1 MIEPKIFDQNDEHFD
16 ASEPSKTHL
25 LHPPALRINTN
36 TITDTKHVLRVGNN
50 QLYENSLI
58 HFTFTARSVP
68 TPQLHQRTPFLQIY
82 QLTYTSTCSS
92 RCAQTAS
99 EQHIAITLSTP
110 KSSRACGRPSP
121 TMKPSRSNGATSI
134 CGSPT
139 DSLRRQR
146 RYSIAQQALEH
157 ALKSCTSERS
167 PRELQILALE
177 KATAALSARAN
188 ESRDRA
194 VKLRSCLED
203 RAVDPKSYAALQS
216 DRWMEERRQF
226 EADREVRQL
235 SQHLASLRLKRGAL
249 EQGRFDENLP
259 VTPLDN
265 EARRRANLVRFFER
279 SPTRTSLHIH
289 HKCKPLFVDYTFSR
303 RITMSDISPLRLRPS
318 TSVARR
324 FTTSTQNAR
333 PKSIGAEPSV
343 PPRRSSKPRV
353 ASGPSRPSSLVRNMG
368 PSNAEENLSLLQSST
383 PSSRLLPFNEL
394 ADDVMTSTRPSTP
407 PLSIASTS
415 SNGAS
420 HVSRVPSETPPQA
433 PSGGV
438 ATIFASSSPRSHT
451 EILAELDKDSVR
463 VPEYAVNLL
472 EGFDLIHHDIALPER
487 NVSLNPREE
496 EPAAGVP
503 RPSEE
508 SDTGPYTSF
517 ALPPFQPDPLWSHT
531 SLNAPSTPRSHVP
544 TLHPLSSGS
553 STPSGLG
560 TPTATRPPALPS
572 RPHSLLFLMRKRKDL
587 QHSPASSMSNLDGD
601 STRGSK
607 RRFSLFTRK

>member
-1 MIEPKIFDQNDEHFD
+1 MIEVKIFDQNDKHLD
-16 ASEPSKTHL
+16 ALEPSKTHL
-25 LHPPALRINTN
+25 LHLPALRIDTD
-36 TITDTKHVLRVGNN
+36 TITDTKHVLR
-50 QLYENSLI
+50 
-58 HFTFTARSVP
+58 
-68 TPQLHQRTPFLQIY
+68 QRTSTTVAPKVAISPDISANVY
-82 QLTYTSTCSS
+82 YTPNST
-92 RCAQTAS
+92 
-99 EQHIAITLSTP
+99 
-110 KSSRACGRPSP
+110 RACGRPGP
-121 TMKPSRSNGATSI
+121 TMKPSRSNRATSI

-139 DSLRRQR
+139 DFLRRQR
-146 RYSIAQQALEH
+146 RYSTAEQALEH
-157 ALKSCTSERS
+157 ALKSCTRERS

-177 KATAALSARAN
+177 KATAALSTRAN

-194 VKLRSCLED
+194 AKLRVCLAD
-203 RAVDPKSYAALQS
+203 REVDPKSYVALQL

-226 EADREVRQL
+226 EADRGVSQL
-235 SQHLASLRLKRGAL
+235 SQHLASLKLKRGVP

-265 EARRRANLVRFFER
+265 EAKRRANLVRFFER
-279 SPTRTSLHIH
+279 SPTRTSLHIR
-289 HKCKPLFVDYTFSR
+289 HKCRPLFVDCTFSR

-318 TSVARR
+318 TSVTRR
-324 FTTSTQNAR
+324 FTTLNSR
-333 PKSIGAEPSV
+333 PKSIGGEPCV
-343 PPRRSSKPRV
+343 PPMRSSKPRV
-353 ASGPSRPSSLVRNMG
+353 ASGPSRPSSLVKNMG
-368 PSNAEENLSLLQSST
+368 LSNAERNSSLSQSST
-383 PSSRLLPFNEL
+383 PSSRLLPFNEFT
-394 ADDVMTSTRPSTP
+394 DDVMTSTRPSTP

-420 HVSRVPSETPPQA
+420 HASRVPSEAPLQA

-438 ATIFASSSPRSHT
+438 ATIYASSSPRSHT
-451 EILAELDKDSVR
+451 EILAELDKDSVC

-472 EGFDLIHHDIALPER
+472 EGFDLIHHDITLPER
-487 NVSLNPREE
+487 SLSLKPREE

-553 STPSGLG
+553 STPSGLS

-587 QHSPASSMSNLDGD
+587 QSSPASSMVKLDGD
-601 STRGSK
+601 SARGSK

>member
-1 MIEPKIFDQNDEHFD
+1 MIEPRIFDQNDEHLD
-16 ASEPSKTHL
+16 VSEPFKTHL
-25 LHPPALRINTN
+25 LHPPVLRINTN
-36 TITDTKHVLRVGNN
+36 TISDTKHVLRECANTTVATKDSISPDISANV
-50 QLYENSLI
+50 YY
-58 HFTFTARSVP
+58 
-68 TPQLHQRTPFLQIY
+68 TPN
-82 QLTYTSTCSS
+82 SS
-92 RCAQTAS
+92 RT
-99 EQHIAITLSTP
+99 
-110 KSSRACGRPSP
+110 CGRPGS
-121 TMKPSRSNGATSI
+121 TMKPSRSNRATSI

-146 RYSIAQQALEH
+146 RYSIAEQALER

-167 PRELQILALE
+167 PRELQILTLE
-177 KATAALSARAN
+177 KATAVLSTRAN

-194 VKLRSCLED
+194 TMLRVCLAD
-203 RAVDPKSYAALQS
+203 REVDPKSYAALQS

-235 SQHLASLRLKRGAL
+235 SQHLASLKLKEDVP
-249 EQGRFDENLP
+249 EQGGFDENLP
-259 VTPLDN
+259 VKLLGN

-279 SPTRTSLHIH
+279 SPTRTSFHIH
-289 HKCKPLFVDYTFSR
+289 HKCKPLFVDCTFSR
-303 RITMSDISPLRLRPS
+303 RITMSDVSPLRLRPS
-318 TSVARR
+318 TSVTQR
-324 FTTSTQNAR
+324 FTTQNAR
-333 PKSIGAEPSV
+333 PKSIGDEPSV
-343 PPRRSSKPRV
+343 PPRHSSKPRV

-368 PSNAEENLSLLQSST
+368 PSNAEKRSSLSQLST
-383 PSSRLLPFNEL
+383 PSSRLLSFNEL
-394 ADDVMTSTRPSTP
+394 TDDVMTSTRPSTP

-420 HVSRVPSETPPQA
+420 HVSRVPSETPLQA

-438 ATIFASSSPRSHT
+438 ATIYANSSPRSHM
-451 EILAELDKDSVR
+451 EILAELDEDSVR

-487 NVSLNPREE
+487 HLSLKPREE
-496 EPAAGVP
+496 VPAAEVP

-553 STPSGLG
+553 STPSGLS
-560 TPTATRPPALPS
+560 TPTGTRPPGLPS
-572 RPHSLLFLMRKRKDL
+572 RPRSLLFLMRKRKDL
-587 QHSPASSMSNLDGD
+587 QYSPASSTSSMTNLDGD
-601 STRGSK
+601 SARGSK
-607 RRFSLFTRK
+607 RRFKLFTRK

>member
-1 MIEPKIFDQNDEHFD
+1 MSYIMIAPKIFNQNDEHLD
-16 ASEPSKTHL
+16 ALEPSKTHL

-36 TITDTKHVLRVGNN
+36 TITDTKHVLRERTNTTVAPKDAISPNVSAN
-50 QLYENSLI
+50 VYY
-58 HFTFTARSVP
+58 
-68 TPQLHQRTPFLQIY
+68 TPN
-82 QLTYTSTCSS
+82 
-92 RCAQTAS
+92 
-99 EQHIAITLSTP
+99 
-110 KSSRACGRPSP
+110 SSRACGRP
-121 TMKPSRSNGATSI
+121 TTKPSRSNRATSI

-146 RYSIAQQALEH
+146 RYSMAEQALEH

-177 KATAALSARAN
+177 KATAALSTRAN

-194 VKLRSCLED
+194 AKLRIRLAD
-203 RAVDPKSYAALQS
+203 RTVDPESYAALQS
-216 DRWMEERRQF
+216 DRWMEERRHF

-235 SQHLASLRLKRGAL
+235 SQHLASLKLKRGVPK
-249 EQGRFDENLP
+249 QGRVDENLP

-265 EARRRANLVRFFER
+265 EARRRSNLVRFFKR
-279 SPTRTSLHIH
+279 SPTRTSLHTH
-289 HKCKPLFVDYTFSR
+289 HKCRPLFVDCTFSR

-318 TSVARR
+318 TSVTRR
-324 FTTSTQNAR
+324 FTTQNAR
-333 PKSIGAEPSV
+333 PKSIGGEPSV
-343 PPRRSSKPRV
+343 SPRRSSKPQV
-353 ASGPSRPSSLVRNMG
+353 ASGPSRPSSLVKNMR
-368 PSNAEENLSLLQSST
+368 PFSAEGNSSLSQSST

-415 SNGAS
+415 SDGTS
-420 HVSRVPSETPPQA
+420 HVSRVPSEMPPQT

-438 ATIFASSSPRSHT
+438 ATIYASSSPRSHL
-451 EILAELDKDSVR
+451 EILAELDEDSVR

-472 EGFDLIHHDIALPER
+472 EGFDLIHHDITLPKR
-487 NVSLNPREE
+487 NVSLKPREE

-553 STPSGLG
+553 STPSGLS
-560 TPTATRPPALPS
+560 TPTALRPPAPPS

-587 QHSPASSMSNLDGD
+587 QYSPGSSMTNLDGD
-601 STRGSK
+601 SARGSK

>member
-1 MIEPKIFDQNDEHFD
+1 MIEPRIFDQNDEHLN
-16 ASEPSKTHL
+16 ASEPPKTHL
-25 LHPPALRINTN
+25 LHPALRINTN
-36 TITDTKHVLRVGNN
+36 TISDTKHVLRERTHATV
-50 QLYENSLI
+50 
-58 HFTFTARSVP
+58 VP
-68 TPQLHQRTPFLQIY
+68 KDTISPDISANVYYTPN
-82 QLTYTSTCSS
+82 SS
-92 RCAQTAS
+92 RV
-99 EQHIAITLSTP
+99 
-110 KSSRACGRPSP
+110 CGKPSP
-121 TMKPSRSNGATSI
+121 IMKTSRSDRATSI

-146 RYSIAQQALEH
+146 RYSIAEQALEY

-177 KATAALSARAN
+177 KAKAVLSTRAN

-194 VKLRSCLED
+194 AKLRVYLAD
-203 RAVDPKSYAALQS
+203 REVDPESYAALQS

-235 SQHLASLRLKRGAL
+235 SQHLASLKLKRGVPK
-249 EQGRFDENLP
+249 QGRVDENLP

-279 SPTRTSLHIH
+279 SPTRTSFHIH
-289 HKCKPLFVDYTFSR
+289 HKCRPFFVDCTFSR
-303 RITMSDISPLRLRPS
+303 RITMSDVSPLRLRPS
-318 TSVARR
+318 TSVTRR
-324 FTTSTQNAR
+324 FTTQNAR
-333 PKSIGAEPSV
+333 PKSIDDESSLL
-343 PPRRSSKPRV
+343 PRHSSKSRV
-353 ASGPSRPSSLVRNMG
+353 TSGPTRPSSLVRNMG
-368 PSNAEENLSLLQSST
+368 PSNTEKSSSLSRSST
-383 PSSRLLPFNEL
+383 PSSRLLSLNEL
-394 ADDVMTSTRPSTP
+394 TDDVMTSTRPSTP
-407 PLSIASTS
+407 PLSITSTS

-438 ATIFASSSPRSHT
+438 ATIYASSSPRSHM

-472 EGFDLIHHDIALPER
+472 DGFDLIHHDITLPER
-487 NVSLNPREE
+487 NLSLKPREE
-496 EPAAGVP
+496 EPAAEVP

-553 STPSGLG
+553 STPSGLS
-560 TPTATRPPALPS
+560 TPTGTRPPALPS

-587 QHSPASSMSNLDGD
+587 QYSPASSTSSMTNLDRD
-601 STRGSK
+601 SARGSK
-607 RRFSLFTRK
+607 RRFTLFTRK

>member
-1 MIEPKIFDQNDEHFD
+1 MIEPKIFDQNDKHLD
-16 ASEPSKTHL
+16 ASEPSKSHL
-25 LHPPALRINTN
+25 LHPPVLRINTN
-36 TITDTKHVLRVGNN
+36 TITDTKHVLLERANTTVAPKDAISPNISAN
-50 QLYENSLI
+50 VYY
-58 HFTFTARSVP
+58 
-68 TPQLHQRTPFLQIY
+68 TPN
-82 QLTYTSTCSS
+82 
-92 RCAQTAS
+92 
-99 EQHIAITLSTP
+99 
-110 KSSRACGRPSP
+110 SSRACRKPSP
-121 TMKPSRSNGATSI
+121 AMKSSRFNGATTSI

-146 RYSIAQQALEH
+146 RYTIAQQALEQ

-177 KATAALSARAN
+177 TATATLSTRAN

-194 VKLRSCLED
+194 AKLRACLED
-203 RAVDPKSYAALQS
+203 RAVDPKSYAALQA

-235 SQHLASLRLKRGAL
+235 SQHLTSLRLKRGAL

-318 TSVARR
+318 TSAARR
-324 FTTSTQNAR
+324 FTTQNAR
-333 PKSIGAEPSV
+333 PISIGAEPSV

-353 ASGPSRPSSLVRNMG
+353 ASGPSKPSSLVRNIG
-368 PSNAEENLSLLQSST
+368 PSNAEANLSLSPSST

-394 ADDVMTSTRPSTP
+394 TDDVMTSTRPSTP
-407 PLSIASTS
+407 PLSITSTS

-420 HVSRVPSETPPQA
+420 HASRVPSETPSQA

-438 ATIFASSSPRSHT
+438 ATIYASSSPRSHM

-472 EGFDLIHHDIALPER
+472 EGFDLIHHDITLPER

-496 EPAAGVP
+496 EPTAGVP

-531 SLNAPSTPRSHVP
+531 SLNAPSTPRSHVQ

-587 QHSPASSMSNLDGD
+587 QYSPASSMSNLDAD
-601 STRGSK
+601 SARGSK
-607 RRFSLFTRK
+607 RRFTLFTRK

>member
-1 MIEPKIFDQNDEHFD
+1 MIEPRIFDQNDEHLD
-16 ASEPSKTHL
+16 ASEPPKTHL
-25 LHPPALRINTN
+25 LHPPVLRINTN
-36 TITDTKHVLRVGNN
+36 TILDTKHVCNN
-50 QLYENSLI
+50 QLDRSPLI
-58 HFTFTARSVP
+58 HLTLTARSVP

-82 QLTYTSTCSS
+82 RLTT
-92 RCAQTAS
+92 
-99 EQHIAITLSTP
+99 
-110 KSSRACGRPSP
+110 
-121 TMKPSRSNGATSI
+121 TSI

-146 RYSIAQQALEH
+146 RYSIAEQALEH

-177 KATAALSARAN
+177 KATAVLSTRAN

-194 VKLRSCLED
+194 AKLRVCLAD
-203 RAVDPKSYAALQS
+203 REVDPECYAALQS

-226 EADREVRQL
+226 EAGREVRQL
-235 SQHLASLRLKRGAL
+235 SQHLASLKLKGGVP

-279 SPTRTSLHIH
+279 SPTRTSFHIH
-289 HKCKPLFVDYTFSR
+289 HKCRPFFVDCTFSR

-318 TSVARR
+318 TSVTRR
-324 FTTSTQNAR
+324 FTTQNAR
-333 PKSIGAEPSV
+333 PKSIGDESSV
-343 PPRRSSKPRV
+343 LPRYSSKSRV

-368 PSNAEENLSLLQSST
+368 PSNAEKSSSLSRSST
-383 PSSRLLPFNEL
+383 PSSRLVSFNEL
-394 ADDVMTSTRPSTP
+394 TDDVMTSTRPSTP

-415 SNGAS
+415 SNGVS
-420 HVSRVPSETPPQA
+420 HVSETPPQA

-438 ATIFASSSPRSHT
+438 ATIYASSSPRSHM
-451 EILAELDKDSVR
+451 EILAELDEDSVC

-472 EGFDLIHHDIALPER
+472 EGFDLIHHDITLPER
-487 NVSLNPREE
+487 NLSSKPREE

-553 STPSGLG
+553 STPSGLS
-560 TPTATRPPALPS
+560 TPTGTRPPAPSS

-587 QHSPASSMSNLDGD
+587 QYSPASSTSSMTNPDGD
-601 STRGSK
+601 SARGSK
-607 RRFSLFTRK
+607 RRFTLFARK

>member
-16 ASEPSKTHL
+16 ASEPAKTHL
-25 LHPPALRINTN
+25 LHPPQPLRINTN
-36 TITDTKHVLRVGNN
+36 TITDMKRVLRERTNLN
-50 QLYENSLI
+50 
-58 HFTFTARSVP
+58 
-68 TPQLHQRTPFLQIY
+68 TPVALKGAISPDISANVYHTPN
-82 QLTYTSTCSS
+82 
-92 RCAQTAS
+92 
-99 EQHIAITLSTP
+99 
-110 KSSRACGRPSP
+110 SSRACGRPSP
-121 TMKPSRSNGATSI
+121 TMKPGRFNKATSI
-134 CGSPT
+134 CGSST

-146 RYSIAQQALEH
+146 RYSVAEQALEY
-157 ALKSCTSERS
+157 ALKNCTSERS

-177 KATAALSARAN
+177 KATAALSTRAN

-194 VKLRSCLED
+194 AKLRACLAD

-216 DRWMEERRQF
+216 DRWMAERRQSA
-226 EADREVRQL
+226 ADREVRQM
-235 SQHLASLRLKRGAL
+235 SHHLALLKLKRGAP

-279 SPTRTSLHIH
+279 SPTRTSLHTH
-289 HKCKPLFVDYTFSR
+289 HKCRPLFVDCTFSR

-318 TSVARR
+318 TSATRR
-324 FTTSTQNAR
+324 FTTQHAR
-333 PKSIGAEPSV
+333 PKSIGNEP
-343 PPRRSSKPRV
+343 PAPFRRSGKPRL
-353 ASGPSRPSSLVRNMG
+353 ASGPSRPSMLVRNMG
-368 PSNAEENLSLLQSST
+368 PSNAEYSSTSLSQSST
-383 PSSRLLPFNEL
+383 PSSRLLPFNDQT
-394 ADDVMTSTRPSTP
+394 DDVMTSTRPSTP

-420 HVSRVPSETPPQA
+420 HVSRVPLETPQQA

-438 ATIFASSSPRSHT
+438 ATIYASSSPRSHT
-451 EILAELDKDSVR
+451 EILADLDRDSVR

-472 EGFDLIHHDIALPER
+472 EGFDLIHHDITLPER
-487 NVSLNPREE
+487 SISLKPREE
-496 EPAAGVP
+496 EPETGVP

-517 ALPPFQPDPLWSHT
+517 ALPPFQPEPLWSHT
-531 SLNAPSTPRSHVP
+531 SLNTPSTPRSHVQ

-553 STPSGLG
+553 STPSGLS
-560 TPTATRPPALPS
+560 TPTATRPPAPPS

-587 QHSPASSMSNLDGD
+587 QYSPASSVTNLDGD
-601 STRGSK
+601 SARGSK